1 MKKNNIKTKI
11 IAGILSAITI
21 CSVGS
26 VAMTSAIWRSAPCST

>member
-26 VAMTSAIWRSAPCST
+26 VATIWRSAPCST